1 MGRCSSRR
9 LQPSTKVCDTGGQV
23 NEPRPFSASLAW
35 LLENPVARAHARR
48 LIGLLDIRPGMRVLD
63 VGCGPGRLA
72 LPVARLVGESG
83 EVVGLDV
90 QRRMLQRL
98 ERRAA
103 ARRLTNIRTVH
114 AAAGRGALESDY
126 YDLAL
131 LASVLGEI
139 PADERQ
145 AAVDEIAEA
154 LRSGGVLAIAE
165 GRPDPHRQ
173 SKEAVLAS
181 TEAAGLGLL
190 RVDSV
195 WLGFLV
201 QVGKGRTRR

>member
-1 MGRCSSRR
+1 M
-9 LQPSTKVCDTGGQV
+9 KAE
-23 NEPRPFSASLAW
+23 EPQPFSTSLSW
-35 LLENPVARAHARR
+35 LLENPVARAHAGR
-48 LIGLLDIRPGMRVLD
+48 LLGLLDIRPGMHVLD

-103 ARRLTNIRTVH
+103 ARRLTNLRTVH
-114 AAAGRGALESDY
+114 SAAGDGALESGH

-131 LASVLGEI
+131 LVSVLGEI
-139 PADERQ
+139 PPHRRQ

-154 LRSGGVLAIAE
+154 LRPGGVLAIAE

-173 SKEAVLAS
+173 SKEAVIAT
-181 TEAAGLGLL
+181 TEAAGLRLL

-195 WLGFLV
+195 WLGFLM
-201 QVGKGRTRR
+201 QVGKRQSPPGRGSA

>member
-1 MGRCSSRR
+1 MRAEE
-9 LQPSTKVCDTGGQV
+9 LQ
-23 NEPRPFSASLAW
+23 PFSASLSW

-48 LIGLLDIRPGMRVLD
+48 LLRLLDLRPGMRVLD

-103 ARRLTNIRTVH
+103 VRRLTNLRTVH
-114 AAAGRGALESDY
+114 AAAGDGALESGH

-131 LASVLGEI
+131 LVSVLGEI
-139 PADERQ
+139 PPHRRQ

-154 LRSGGVLAIAE
+154 LRPGGVLAIAE

-173 SKEAVLAS
+173 SKEAVTAA
-181 TEAAGLGLL
+181 TEAAGLRLL

-195 WLGFLV
+195 WLGFLM
-201 QVGKGRTRR
+201 QVGKPQSPRGSGSA